1 MLCRGAGTR
10 HVPSELFPL
19 RLECLVSHANR
30 GATGSDDCVR
40 KDWPGIDR
48 ESGRCA
54 RLPRRAGRGI
64 AAFGGVG
71 SLQAVDFRV
80 VEIDFSWITV
90 AVPVFEDDMM

>member
-1 MLCRGAGTR
+1 MTVLGKIGRGSIG
-10 HVPSELFPL
+10 SQD
-19 RLECLVSHANR
+19 
-30 GATGSDDCVR
+30 GA
-40 KDWPGIDR
+40 R
-48 ESGRCA
+48 E
-54 RLPRRAGRGI
+54 LPRRAGRGI